1 MTLPDIKFQ
10 ANFTEKPL
18 AGKKRA
24 SDDSVML
31 DVNVGQQVLPDGA
44 ATAENQDDLLTELQ
58 LKADLTET
66 QPVSNTVLTS
76 AVDGATTALKII
88 DYAHHEAH
96 AGSHFT
102 YISTQELTNA
112 QVVSFV
118 VVTPNTT
125 KWAHFGFLLSG
136 AAEFSLDVYEAA
148 TPTANGTLVSA
159 PAVINNDRNS
169 GTVHTTHIYH
179 TPTLGG
185 GSKGTIIK
193 KWHGGA
199 GKKVGGQAGTAQE
212 IILRQGTKYWFEI
225 TNMTASNNFVDWV
238 VEWYEHTNK

>member
-1 MTLPDIKFQ
+1 MADDIIYL
-10 ANFTEKPL
+10 TEKQIPL
-18 AGKKRA
+18 KLVNNG
-24 SDDSVML
+24 DDTYSVMVSS
-31 DVNVGQQVLPDGA
+31 DVL
-44 ATAENQDDLLTELQ
+44 
-58 LKADLTET
+58 
-66 QPVSNTVLTS
+66 SS
-76 AVDGATTALKII
+76 AVDGTTTALKMI

-125 KWAHFGFLLSG
+125 KWAHFGFLLTG

-148 TPTANGTLVSA
+148 TPAANGTLVSA
-159 PAVINNDRNS
+159 PAVINNNRNS

-199 GKKVGGQAGTAQE
+199 GRKVGGQAGTAQE
-212 IILRQGTKYWFEI
+212 IILKQNTKYWFDI
-225 TNMTASNNFVDWV
+225 TNMTANNNFVDWI
-238 VEWYEHTNK
+238 VEWYEHTNA